1 MNTALV
7 NPGPQ
12 ATGPVKRFAF
22 KGRVSTED
30 NQDPEASRNWQLSR
44 SRALIEP
51 AGGIIV
57 AEYFDIGQSR
67 SLPWARR
74 PRAAQLLA
82 DLANPGRGFDA
93 VVIGEPQRAFYGNQ
107 YSLTMPVFTH
117 YGVELWVPEVGGP
130 IDPDSE
136 AHDLIMSVFGGMSKG
151 ERNRIKLRV
160 RAAMAAQAAIE
171 GRFLGGR
178 PPYGYRIADAGPHP
192 NPAKA
197 ADGKRLHKLEP
208 DPETAWAVRRI
219 FAEYL
224 TGRGLFAIAEG
235 LTRDRI
241 PSPSQHDTARNTHRT
256 GEGWAK
262 SAVRAIL
269 RNPRYTG
276 RQVWNKQRKDE
287 ILLDVN
293 DVARGYE
300 TRLRWNDTGQWV
312 WSETLAQEP
321 LVTVEDFEAAQAVM
335 AGAGRA
341 RQASHETRERV
352 RNPYALRGRI
362 YCGSCGRKMQGQYS
376 NHDPYYRCRYP
387 TEYALASH
395 VRHPGN
401 VYLREAD
408 ILPAID
414 TWLAVLFA
422 PHRLAQTIA
431 ELQAAQVL
439 PGTTGPAAPAQDTQ
453 AIITDCDAR
462 LARYQAALDAGGD
475 PQTIAGWTR
484 QVKAERAAALA
495 RDFSQAGHQPGR
507 RLTEDDIRGLI
518 TALGDLRAVIR
529 DAGAAEKAAIYGQLD
544 LKVTYKPG
552 QDKLRAEVTISPERF
567 IEHME
572 QYGDTG
578 RVRGGT

>member
-1 MNTALV
+1 MNAALPD
-7 NPGPQ
+7 PGPQ
-12 ATGPVKRFAF
+12 ASTLVKRFAF

-30 NQDPEASRNWQLSR
+30 NQDPDASRNWQISR

-51 AGGIIV
+51 ASRIIITK
-57 AEYFDIGQSR
+57 YFDIGQSR
-67 SLPWARR
+67 SLPWKRR

-82 DLANPGRGFDA
+82 DLSDPGRGFDG

-107 YSLTMPVFTH
+107 FGLTFPVFTH
-117 YGVELWVPEVGGP
+117 YGVELWVPEVGGAV
-130 IDPDSE
+130 DPGSE
-136 AHDLIMSVFGGMSKG
+136 AHDLVMSLYGGMSKG
-151 ERNRIKLRV
+151 ERTRIKTRV
-160 RAAMAAQAAIE
+160 RTAMAAQAAIE

-208 DPETAWAVRRI
+208 DPETAWVIRRI

-224 TGRGLFAIAEG
+224 AGRGLFAIAEG
-235 LTRDRI
+235 LTRDRV
-241 PSPSQHDTARNTHRT
+241 PSPSQHDAARNPHRT

-300 TRLRWNDTGQWV
+300 TRLRWNNSGQWV
-312 WSETLAQEP
+312 WSEAIAQEP
-321 LVTVEDFEAAQAVM
+321 LVSAGDFEAAQAIM

-352 RNPYALRGRI
+352 RNPYALRGRL
-362 YCGSCGRKMQGQYS
+362 YCGFCDRRMQGQY
-376 NHDPYYRCRYP
+376 NHGVAYYRCRYP
-387 TEYALASH
+387 KEYALASH
-395 VRHPGN
+395 VGHPGN

-408 ILPAID
+408 VLPAID
-414 TWLAVLFA
+414 RWLTVIFA
-422 PHRLAQTIA
+422 PHRLTRTIA
-431 ELQAAQVL
+431 EMQTAQAPPAA
-439 PGTTGPAAPAQDTQ
+439 PEPAAPAPDTR
-453 AIITDCDAR
+453 ATLAGCDAR
-462 LARYQAALDAGGD
+462 LARYQATLDAGGD
-475 PQTIAGWTR
+475 PQTIAEWTR

-495 RDFSQAGHQPGR
+495 RDATQTLRNPSR
-507 RLTEDDIRGLI
+507 RLTEDDIRALI
-518 TALGDLRAVIR
+518 TALGNLRDVIR
-529 DAGAAEKAAIYGQLD
+529 DAGPAEKAAIYDQLE
-544 LKVTYKPG
+544 LKVTFKPG
-552 QDKLRAEVTISPERF
+552 EAKIRAEVTIGPENYV
-567 IEHME
+567 EHAE
-572 QYGDTG
+572 QCGDTG

>member
-1 MNTALV
+1 VSAVLLA
-7 NPGPQ
+7 PGPE
-12 ATGPVKRFAF
+12 ASAPVRRFAF
-22 KGRVSTED
+22 GGRVSTED
-30 NQDPEASRNWQLSR
+30 NQDPDASRNWQISR

-67 SLPWARR
+67 SLPWKRR

-82 DLANPGRGFDA
+82 DLANPDRGFDA

-130 IDPDSE
+130 VDPDSE

-151 ERNRIKLRV
+151 ERTRIRIRV
-160 RAAMAAQAAIE
+160 RSAMSAQAAIE

-197 ADGKRLHKLEP
+197 ADGRRLHKLEP
-208 DPETAWAVRRI
+208 DPETASVVRRI

-224 TGRGLFAIAEG
+224 DGRGIFAIAEG

-241 PSPSQHDTARNTHRT
+241 PSPSQHDPARNTHRT

-300 TRLRWNDTGQWV
+300 TRLRWNDTSQWV
-312 WSETLAQEP
+312 WSDIIAQEP
-321 LVTVEDFEAAQAVM
+321 LVSVADFEAATAIQAD
-335 AGAGRA
+335 AGRS
-341 RQASHETRERV
+341 RKGSRETREQIV
-352 RNPYALRGRI
+352 HPYVLRGRL
-362 YCGSCGRKMQGQYS
+362 YCGYCGRKMQCQYS
-376 NHDPYYRCRYP
+376 NHAPYYRCRYP
-387 TEYALASH
+387 REYALASH

-401 VYLREAD
+401 VYLPEAG

-414 TWLAVLFA
+414 NWLSVIFA
-422 PHRLAQTIA
+422 PHRLTRTIREMESAQPPA
-431 ELQAAQVL
+431 PA
-439 PGTTGPAAPAQDTQ
+439 GPALKPDQDIRA
-453 AIITDCDAR
+453 AIADCDAR
-462 LARYQAALDAGGD
+462 LARYQAALDAGAD
-475 PQTIAGWTR
+475 PQTVAEWTR
-484 QVKAERAAALA
+484 QVKADRAAALA
-495 RDFSQAGHQPGR
+495 RDASHARSHPGR
-507 RLTEDDIRGLI
+507 QLTQDDISALI
-518 TALGDLRAVIR
+518 TSLGDLRNVIR
-529 DAGAAEKAAIYGQLD
+529 DAGAAEKAAIYDRLG
-544 LKVTYKPG
+544 LKITFKPE
-552 QDKLRAEVTISPERF
+552 QARIRAEVTINPEKYV
-567 IEHME
+567 EHIE
-572 QYGDTG
+572 QYGAMG

>member
-1 MNTALV
+1 MSTAPP
-7 NPGPQ
+7 PGPDP
-12 ATGPVKRFAF
+12 AGPVKRFAF

-30 NQDPEASRNWQLSR
+30 NQDPEASYNWQKSR

-51 AGGIIV
+51 ASGIIV
-57 AEYFDIGQSR
+57 ADYFDVGQSR
-67 SLPWARR
+67 SLPWKRR
-74 PRAAQLLA
+74 PQAAQLLA
-82 DLANPGRGFDA
+82 DLADPHRGFDA

-107 YSLTMPVFTH
+107 YSLVMPVFTH

-151 ERNRIKLRV
+151 ERTRIRLRV

-208 DPETAWAVRRI
+208 DPDTAWVVRRI

-224 TGRGLFAIAEG
+224 AGRGLFAIAEG
-235 LTRDRI
+235 LTRDRV
-241 PSPSQHDTARNTHRT
+241 PSPSQHDAARNTHRT

-269 RNPRYTG
+269 GNPRYTG

-321 LVTVEDFEAAQAVM
+321 LVSVEDFEAAQAIM

-352 RNPYALRGRI
+352 RNPYALRGRL
-362 YCGSCGRKMQGQYS
+362 YCGSCGRRMQAQYS
-376 NHDPYYRCRYP
+376 NHAPYYRCRYP
-387 TEYALASH
+387 REYALASH
-395 VRHPGN
+395 VRHPAN

-414 TWLAVLFA
+414 TWLATIFA
-422 PHRLAQTIA
+422 PHRLTQTIA
-431 ELQAAQVL
+431 GLQAAQAATAG
-439 PGTTGPAAPAQDTQ
+439 PGPAAPAQDTI
-453 AIITDCDAR
+453 ADCDAR
-462 LARYQAALDAGGD
+462 LARYQATLDAGGD

-495 RDFSQAGHQPGR
+495 RDATQARHPPSS
-507 RLTEDDIRGLI
+507 RLTEDDIRALI
-518 TALGDLRAVIR
+518 TALGNLPDVIR
-529 DAGAAEKAAIYGQLD
+529 DAGPAEKAAIYDQLG
-544 LKVTYKPG
+544 LKVTFRPG
-552 QDKLRAEVTISPERF
+552 HDRLRAEVTISPERF
-567 IEHME
+567 VENME

-578 RVRGGT
+578 RVRGGP

>member
-1 MNTALV
+1 MNAALPD
-7 NPGPQ
+7 PGPQ
-12 ATGPVKRFAF
+12 ASTPVKRFAF

-30 NQDPEASRNWQLSR
+30 NQDPDASRNWQISR
-44 SRALIEP
+44 SRTLIAP

-57 AEYFDIGQSR
+57 ADYFDIGQSR
-67 SLPWARR
+67 SLPWTRR

-93 VVIGEPQRAFYGNQ
+93 VVIGEPQRAFYGNR

-151 ERNRIKLRV
+151 ERNRIRIRV

-197 ADGKRLHKLEP
+197 ADGKRLHQLEP
-208 DPETAWAVRRI
+208 DPQTAWVVRRI

-224 TGRGLFAIAEG
+224 AGRGLFAIAEG
-235 LTRDRI
+235 LTRDQV
-241 PSPSQHDTARNTHRT
+241 PSPSQHDAARNPHRT
-256 GEGWAK
+256 GQGWAK
-262 SAVRAIL
+262 SAVRAIV

-287 ILLDVN
+287 VLLDVN

-300 TRLRWNDTGQWV
+300 TRMRWNDTRQWV
-312 WSETLAQEP
+312 WSEHVAHQP
-321 LVTVEDFEAAQAVM
+321 LVCAGEFEAAQAIM
-335 AGAGRA
+335 ADAGRA
-341 RQASHETRERV
+341 RQTSHETRERV
-352 RNPYALRGRI
+352 CNTYVLRGRL
-362 YCGSCGRKMQGQYS
+362 YCGSCQRRMQGQY
-376 NHDPYYRCRYP
+376 NHGAAYYRCRYP
-387 TEYALASH
+387 KEYALASH

-408 ILPAID
+408 VLPAID
-414 TWLAVLFA
+414 GWLAVIFA
-422 PHRLAQTIA
+422 PHRLAQTIR
-431 ELQAAQVL
+431 EMQAAQ
-439 PGTTGPAAPAQDTQ
+439 PSAATGPAEPDEDTRVVI
-453 AIITDCDAR
+453 AGCDAR
-462 LARYQAALDAGGD
+462 LARYQAALDAGAD
-475 PQTIAGWTR
+475 PQAVAEWTR

-495 RDFSQAGHQPGR
+495 RDASQPRQPAFG
-507 RLTEDDIRGLI
+507 RLTEDDVRALI
-518 TALGDLRAVIR
+518 AGLGDLRAVVR
-529 DAGAAEKAAIYGQLD
+529 GAEPAVKAAIYEQMR
-544 LKVTYKPG
+544 LKVTYLPG
-552 QDKLRAEVTISPERF
+552 
-567 IEHME
+567 
-572 QYGDTG
+572 
-578 RVRGGT
+578 